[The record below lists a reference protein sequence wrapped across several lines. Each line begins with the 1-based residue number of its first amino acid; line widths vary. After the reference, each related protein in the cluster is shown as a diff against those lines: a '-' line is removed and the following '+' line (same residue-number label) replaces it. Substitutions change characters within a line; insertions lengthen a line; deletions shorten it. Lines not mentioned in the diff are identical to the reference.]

1 MFNVIDNFIS
11 NIFQDELEKILVG
24 NKQFPY
30 FYCLDTVDSYEEQSL
45 FNTKNVLHQ
54 PQFVHTLMIDGTQKS
69 DAFDLIISFFDFSQ
83 FYNKSYKLS
92 RAKINLLTPPINAT
106 KKHHHVPHFDSK
118 NPDDI
123 TVIYYVSNSD
133 GDTILFNEMY
143 ENNINISPTISN
155 TVSPQKGR
163 VLIFP
168 SNLIHA
174 SSPPLNIDYRCV
186 INFIFTLN
194 NL

>member
-11 NIFQDELEKILVG
+11 NKLQDQLENILVG

-45 FNTKNVLHQ
+45 FNTNNVLHQ
-54 PQFVHTLMIDGTQKS
+54 PQFVHTLIIDGTQKS
-69 DAFDLIISFFDFSQ
+69 NAFDPIISFFNFSQ
-83 FYNKSYKLS
+83 FHDRGYKLS

-106 KKHHHVPHFDSK
+106 KSQHHVPHFDSK
-118 NPDDI
+118 NSDDI

-133 GDTILFNEMY
+133 GDTVIFNERY
-143 ENNINISPTISN
+143 DNNNYITPTINS

-168 SNLIHA
+168 SNLLHA
-174 SSPPLNIDYRCV
+174 SSPPLNIDFRCV
-186 INFIFTLN
+186 INFVFTLN